1 MTLRTRHPVRQKV
14 ANPFAPLDSMSVRNE
29 ERKDL
34 VSSKLKE
41 RSGNVYENKWS
52 AFHRPAQIENVVEN
66 TGSYEVKTGMLMK
79 LKVVS
84 RW

>member
-52 AFHRPAQIENVVEN
+52 AFHRPGQSGNAIENK
-66 TGSYEVKTGMLMK
+66 GSYALKAGMSLK